1 MNHGPHRSPFPR
13 PRLRGKVARP
23 LGIVDLAFAPLPP
36 PEAARRARELGF
48 DHIDLTVEHEGP
60 LALPVGDR
68 HALRP
73 APDRTVGAP
82 PDGPGMWERAVRA
95 YRRCPG
101 VRVEPW
107 PGSIV
112 GSIEKVKALVAEVPG
127 LRLAVDTGHVA
138 CWGEDPIELLAWADV
153 VQLRQARPGVAQAL
167 EGDVDFAA
175 LFARLDAQ
183 GFRGP
188 LSIEY
193 FDLPERGWPNPD
205 ALAMAL
211 ALAGELRPLLRG

>member
-1 MNHGPHRSPFPR
+1 MR
-13 PRLRGKVARP
+13 RP
-23 LGIVDLAFAPLPP
+23 LGVVDLVFAPAGPA
-36 PEAARRARELGF
+36 EAALRARELGF
-48 DHIDLTVEHEGP
+48 DHIDLTAESAGP

-68 HALRP
+68 IAMRP

-107 PGSIV
+107 PGSIL
-112 GSIEKVKALVAEVPG
+112 GSIEQVKALLDEVPG
-127 LRLAVDTGHVA
+127 LRLTLDTGHVA
-138 CWGEDPIELLAWADV
+138 CWGEDPIELLPWADV
-153 VQLRQARPGVAQAL
+153 VQLRQARKGVAQTL
-167 EGDVDFAA
+167 EGDVDFAR
-175 LFARLDAQ
+175 LVARLDEQ

-193 FDLPERGWPNPD
+193 FDLPERGWSNPD
-205 ALAMAL
+205 PVGMAVALAAQ
-211 ALAGELRPLLRG
+211 LRPLLAL

>member
-1 MNHGPHRSPFPR
+1 M
-13 PRLRGKVARP
+13 ARP

-36 PEAARRARELGF
+36 PEAARRARQLGF
-48 DHIDLTVEHEGP
+48 DQIDLTREHEGP

-82 PDGPGMWERAVRA
+82 PEGPGMWERAVRA

-101 VRVEPW
+101 IRVTPW

-138 CWGEDPIELLAWADV
+138 CWGEDPIELLPWADV

-175 LFARLDAQ
+175 LLARLDALD
-183 GFRGP
+183 FRGP

-205 ALAMAL
+205 ALGMAV
-211 ALAGELRPLLRG
+211 ALAGELRPLLRC